1 VRADI
6 GTVVALVLVP
16 VLIQLLG
23 TDEKAL
29 EDQALITAALAEVN
43 RGTTLAECNALFT
56 GVSTLP

>member
-1 VRADI
+1 M
-6 GTVVALVLVP
+6 VLVP

>member
-1 VRADI
+1 MRAGI

-16 VLIQLLG
+16 VLIQLFG

-43 RGTTLAECNALFT
+43 PGTTLAEFNALFT